1 MHFRDTKSPRFD
13 ARHDMR
19 QVVFHLQ
26 CEKLVTQKSRQP
38 TELLLLLHIYRKN
51 CKMFT
56 AAAAPKNK
64 NKSGGRFI

>member
-38 TELLLLLHIYRKN
+38 TVVVV
-51 CKMFT
+51 
-56 AAAAPKNK
+56 AAYLQEKL
-64 NKSGGRFI
+64 